1 MMYPVDPKMLIQ
13 MIRQGQ
19 NPQQLMI
26 SILQG
31 QAYNN
36 PLGKNLLNL
45 AQSGRTDELE
55 KVVRN
60 LYTQQGGKNFDQDFE
75 AFKRAIGYNI

>member
-1 MMYPVDPKMLIQ
+1 MYPVDPKMLIQ

-31 QAYNN
+31 QTYNN

-45 AQSGRTDELE
+45 AESGQTSELE
-55 KVVRN
+55 KVIRN
-60 LYTQQGGKNFDQDFE
+60 MYAQQGGKNFDQDFE
-75 AFKRAIGYNI
+75 AFKRAIGYNT

>member
-1 MMYPVDPKMLIQ
+1 MMYPVNPNVLIQ
-13 MIRQGQ
+13 MIRQGK
-19 NPQQLMI
+19 NPQQLLL

-31 QAYNN
+31 EAYNN

-45 AQSGRTDELE
+45 AQSGQTSELE

-60 LYTQQGGKNFDQDFE
+60 IYAQQGGKNFDQDFE
-75 AFKRAIGYNI
+75 AFKRALGYST